1 MREESYSDALPE
13 VLRMNKKIRKRI
25 IELTIVLVALSFMA
39 GCGSKAPTDTTHLE
53 RGSVSVIRGEIFN
66 NCLENN
72 DTQGAKDV
80 LDTYLYLMAFCCQP
94 YTEITYDDMLNR
106 RYENVDLDIGDL
118 QLSVAAY
125 NKYNDESAMDIEVDW
140 ICHYNTCTQDQL
152 GAIDAYV
159 EWYHTA
165 QNGHYEGT
173 IKEYRDLF
181 SSSYDKLRQEYDG
194 DISNAPRYDDLTP
207 EQFREVQ
214 NYMEDP
220 DYQVDTSVWE

>member
-1 MREESYSDALPE
+1 MEKS
-13 VLRMNKKIRKRI
+13 
-25 IELTIVLVALSFMA
+25 
-39 GCGSKAPTDTTHLE
+39 PTDTTHLE

-152 GAIDAYV
+152 DAIDAYV